1 MVEAPTAPSVPAR
14 SGHPRA
20 RRLFLLL
27 SGIAGLALAVGAA
40 LSIATIHHVEA
51 TITKLPVEGKHCT
64 GTTCLTEITQTCAQN
79 ICDFLI
85 LGSDTRSG
93 LSKGQQSQF
102 GTTKT
107 VAGQRADTIILVRV
121 DPVHNRTVVLS
132 LPRDLLVNIPGHGM
146 GKINTAF
153 DYGPNTMV
161 KTVKEVTGLPINHY
175 VEINFAGFE
184 NLINALGGIPICT
197 NRPLK
202 DPLSGLNLPHK
213 GCYDLKGYSALAYV
227 RARHVEGDII
237 PDFSRIAR
245 QQQFMR
251 AVIQKAQS
259 IGEIFH
265 IPSLIKAVQSNLTID
280 AGLNLYALQDLTRK
294 LASLGQA
301 AVQFRAAPATP
312 LTING
317 VDYVQLIEP
326 DAATLFTRIRDG
338 KRLGSI
344 GIELPGTAISPAN
357 ITVRV
362 FDASSGGKAQ
372 SVLTFLQQAG
382 FVVLPVEPAPAG
394 LSDSEILYR
403 NGEISQAQVVA
414 SYTSSNLLLKANATY
429 TTGVDCTIVIGADF
443 RGIEGA

>member
-1 MVEAPTAPSVPAR
+1 MVEAPTAPTVPAR

-20 RRLFLLL
+20 RRAFLLL
-27 SGIAGLALAVGAA
+27 AVVAGVGLAAGAA
-40 LSIATIHHVEA
+40 FSIATIHHVEA
-51 TITKLPVEGKHCT
+51 TIIKIPVGPGCT
-64 GTTCLTEITQTCAQN
+64 GNCLPDVKQKCAQD

-85 LGSDTRSG
+85 LGSDTRAG
-93 LSKGQQSQF
+93 LSRGQQSQF
-102 GTTKT
+102 GDTKT
-107 VAGQRADTIILVRV
+107 VGGQRADTIILVRV
-121 DPVHNRTVVLS
+121 DPVHSRTVVLS

-161 KTVKEVTGLPINHY
+161 KTVAQVTGLPINHY

-184 NLINALGGIPICT
+184 NLVNALGGVPICV

-202 DPLSGLNLPHK
+202 DQLSGLNLTHK
-213 GCYDLKGYSALAYV
+213 GCYNLKGYSALAYV
-227 RARHVEGDII
+227 RARHIEGDII

-245 QQQFMR
+245 QQAFMR

-265 IPSLIKAVQSNLTID
+265 VPALIKAVQSNLRLD

-294 LASLGQA
+294 LANLGQA

-326 DAATLFTRIRDG
+326 DAATLFARIRDG
-338 KRLGSI
+338 KRLGNI
-344 GIELPGTAISPAN
+344 GVELPGTSISPAL

-362 FDASSGGKAQ
+362 FHANSGGRAQ
-372 SVLTFLQQAG
+372 SVVTFLQQAG

-394 LSDSEILYR
+394 FSTSEILYR
-403 NGEISQAQVVA
+403 NGEINQARVVA
-414 SYTSSNLLLKANATY
+414 SYTNSNLLLKEDATN
-429 TTGVDCTIVIGADF
+429 TTGADCTIVIGADF

>member
-1 MVEAPTAPSVPAR
+1 MVEAPTAPTVPAG

-20 RRLFLLL
+20 RRAFLLL
-27 SGIAGLALAVGAA
+27 AVVAGLGLATGAGF
-40 LSIATIHHVEA
+40 SIATIHHVEA
-51 TITKLPVEGKHCT
+51 TIIKIPVGANCKGNCLPDVQQK
-64 GTTCLTEITQTCAQN
+64 CAQD

-85 LGSDTRSG
+85 LGSDTRAG
-93 LSKGQQSQF
+93 LSRGQQSQF
-102 GTTKT
+102 GNTKT
-107 VAGQRADTIILVRV
+107 VGGQRADTIILVRV

-161 KTVKEVTGLPINHY
+161 KTVSQVTGLPINHY
-175 VEINFAGFE
+175 IEINFAGFE
-184 NLINALGGIPICT
+184 NLVNALGGVPICV
-197 NRPLK
+197 NRALK
-202 DPLSGLNLPHK
+202 DPLSGLDLPHR
-213 GCYDLKGYSALAYV
+213 GCYNLKGYPALAFV

-265 IPSLIKAVQSNLTID
+265 VPSLIKAVQSNLKLD

-294 LASLGQA
+294 LAKLGQA
-301 AVQFRAAPATP
+301 GVQFRAAPATP

-317 VDYVQLIEP
+317 VDYVQLIQP
-326 DAATLFTRIRDG
+326 DAATLFSRILQG
-338 KRLGSI
+338 KRLGNI
-344 GIELPGTAISPAN
+344 GLELPGTAISPAN

-362 FDASSGGKAQ
+362 FDASSGGRAQ
-372 SVLTFLQQAG
+372 TVYAFLQQAG
-382 FVVLPVEPAPAG
+382 FVVLPIEPAPAG
-394 LSDSEILYR
+394 FSTSEILYR
-403 NGEISQAQVVA
+403 SGEVDQARVVA
-414 SYTSSNLLLKANATY
+414 SYTNSNLLLKQDANDTA
-429 TTGVDCTIVIGADF
+429 GVDCTIVIGADF